1 MSWGT
6 ESSVS
11 STCRLPSD
19 DTSTSHPALMGEAFS
34 DLSRVSST
42 DELQVI
48 EVSDSTPGGYES
60 QLSCAPDASAAMN
73 EAEREERHEAELQE
87 TKHEEGDDNEDSD
100 SESTMGEFGLKY
112 NEDSDARHES
122 DDESDGVSEYDA
134 PSDEQP
140 EPMRARDR
148 SGPPIP
154 PPVPVRPGQLFFS
167 NQIWT
172 RLNVEQQLKL
182 GALKVGSKNKSFK
195 TRPWLVV
202 GKSDRVDSDGQQM
215 LWVM

>member
-1 MSWGT
+1 MAWAT

-11 STCRLPSD
+11 SACHLPSD
-19 DTSTSHPALMGEAFS
+19 DTSTSYPALMGEAFS
-34 DLSRVSST
+34 DLSHVSST
-42 DELQVI
+42 DEVQGV
-48 EVSDSTPGGYES
+48 EVSNASPDGYES
-60 QLSCAPDASAAMN
+60 QLSCAPDASAAMS
-73 EAEREERHEAELQE
+73 EAGSEEGHEAELQE
-87 TKHEEGDDNEDSD
+87 TKHEEDDDNEDSN
-100 SESTMGEFGLKY
+100 SESTMGEFGLQY
-112 NEDSDARHES
+112 DEDSDAGHES
-122 DDESDGVSEYDA
+122 DDESDGVSEYA
-134 PSDEQP
+134 EPSDEHP
-140 EPMRARDR
+140 EPMRARNR

-202 GKSDRVDSDGQQM
+202 EKSDRVDSDGQQM